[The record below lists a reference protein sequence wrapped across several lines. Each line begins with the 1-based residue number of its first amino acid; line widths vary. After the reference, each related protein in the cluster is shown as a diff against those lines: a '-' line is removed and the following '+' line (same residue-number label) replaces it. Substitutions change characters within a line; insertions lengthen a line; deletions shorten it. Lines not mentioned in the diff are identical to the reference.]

1 MFVFITA
8 IILIIIRI
16 IKLEKTLSNKANKVN
31 RFSDLVFPNI
41 NTSKKILSTS
51 DGYTKSLGKFDLQS
65 KLQSKSTNLKEI
77 DYLNNVKKNVKKWSN
92 EEKNKLNIFYNTLKS
107 FFIKKKI
114 FLNFPDK
121 INVIKTTGAGNTII
135 MREQDDDKLFEQLF
149 YHEVWHI
156 ITNYD
161 KSLSK
166 FVYSRFQYFYDE
178 SRSLIVPSDIKEFR
192 ISNPDL
198 YGRDVY
204 IKAMLDNKVQEFSP
218 IIISNQDYNFGSF
231 FDYLYIVLF
240 AVENKGNKKV
250 FKKDISG
257 NYIVLKVIRFSKNK
271 GDKFKFLDNLEEKK
285 IGYSVEKIL
294 GYNTPYILGHPEE
307 SLAEMF
313 KLLVSNNWK
322 NQKSSELINS
332 LLNDLINY
340 RVIKSNTF
348 KI

>member
-65 KLQSKSTNLKEI
+65 KLQSKSINLKEI
-77 DYLNNVKKNVKKWSN
+77 DYLNNVKKNVKEWSN
-92 EEKNKLNIFYNTLKS
+92 KEKNKLNIFYNTLKS
-107 FFIKKKI
+107 FFRKKKI

-121 INVIKTTGAGNTII
+121 INVIKTTGAEEGGAAGYVRGNTII

-166 FVYSRFQYFYDE
+166 FV
-178 SRSLIVPSDIKEFR
+178 
-192 ISNPDL
+192 
-198 YGRDVY
+198 
-204 IKAMLDNKVQEFSP
+204 
-218 IIISNQDYNFGSF
+218 
-231 FDYLYIVLF
+231 
-240 AVENKGNKKV
+240 
-250 FKKDISG
+250 
-257 NYIVLKVIRFSKNK
+257 
-271 GDKFKFLDNLEEKK
+271 
-285 IGYSVEKIL
+285 
-294 GYNTPYILGHPEE
+294 
-307 SLAEMF
+307 
-313 KLLVSNNWK
+313 
-322 NQKSSELINS
+322 
-332 LLNDLINY
+332 
-340 RVIKSNTF
+340 
-348 KI
+348 